1 MGYFVVVTFGIP
13 WALGAHGP
21 ALETSQTELNGTVV
35 SQRWLTSKTCCKYT
49 APYSNELVQSLNL
62 RVS

>member
-1 MGYFVVVTFGIP
+1 MGSLCGDYGIP
-13 WALGAHGP
+13 WALCAHGP